1 MLSRI
6 LTVLTLL
13 VISQFSFAEPS
24 ELELLYC
31 RIELGITVQAAKHR
45 NDGVSFEDAE
55 NAADEILSNTF
66 KNSTSDLSDTLKKGL
81 KSKVRDV
88 YFLYPLSV
96 IQKESFSNN
105 TLANC
110 MSSLVS
116 FDNQSLTTDERFF
129 KKMALVL
136 KLSMAGRFPQ
146 EELTSFSEIGSQCM
160 LDSLK
165 SENHKAVDE
174 FITLIADDNAM
185 TDAKKLIMQKY
196 NGDPSVAAAFVSA
209 NKNTQSCAQSKYNK

>member
-1 MLSRI
+1 MLSKI
-6 LTVLTLL
+6 LTVSTLL

-45 NDGVSFEDAE
+45 KDGMSFEDAE
-55 NAADEILSNTF
+55 KAADEILSDTF
-66 KNSTSDLSDTLKKGL
+66 KNSTSDLTDTLKKGL

-96 IQKESFSNN
+96 VQKESFSNN

-110 MSSLVS
+110 LSSLVS
-116 FDNQSLTTDERFF
+116 FDNQSLTTDERFL
-129 KKMALVL
+129 KKVGFAL

-146 EELTSFSEIGSQCM
+146 EKITSFSEISSQCM

-165 SENHKAVDE
+165 AENHKAVNE
-174 FITLIADDNAM
+174 FITLIADGKSM
-185 TDAKKLIMQKY
+185 TDAKILITQKY
-196 NGDPSVAAAFVSA
+196 NDDPSSAAAFISA